1 MKIKSVLLTALLLLM
16 STALGW
22 FLPSGTVAILD
33 KKTEHNIQT
42 EKIEPIN
49 LSYSQNLTISDK
61 LQAMHDSQFFGGEQL
76 QSGIFLK
83 KDEAEQIAKQFF
95 ADFWEQIAVEDIKAD
110 SSSFEDIK
118 PYATPFMVKNSQG
131 NGLVVWE
138 VAFDSMPPGSGHV
151 IIDDATGVIL
161 SFYLFSDTIALLEP
175 EKAALEEYSAAFL
188 NYFLSAYNQHL
199 QAQNAALTCQ
209 CTGESPDTF
218 NQYDPL
224 TLTSPDGSA
233 VSSSLSICY
242 YTGEITF
249 NQGSE
254 FRESL
259 P

>member
-1 MKIKSVLLTALLLLM
+1 MKIKSVLLTVLLLLM
-16 STALGW
+16 SIALGW
-22 FLPSGTVAILD
+22 FLPSGTVAFLG
-33 KKTEHNIQT
+33 KNTESKAQT
-42 EKIEPIN
+42 VKIEPIN
-49 LSYSQNLTISDK
+49 LSYSKNLTISGK
-61 LQAMHDSQFFGGEQL
+61 IQAISRFMGGETL

-95 ADFWEQIAVEDIKAD
+95 ADFLKQFAL
-110 SSSFEDIK
+110 EDIK
-118 PYATPFMVKNSQG
+118 PHSTPQWVKDRQENI
-131 NGLVVWE
+131 LVVW
-138 VAFDSMPPGSGHV
+138 VVTIDSAPFGSGTV

-175 EKAALEEYSAAFL
+175 EQSALEEYSAAFI
-188 NYFLSAYNQHL
+188 NHFLSAYNQHL

-218 NQYDPL
+218 NQYYPL
-224 TLTSPDGSA
+224 TLTSSDGSA
-233 VSSSLSICY
+233 VSSSLRIY
-242 YTGEITF
+242 YNTGEITF